1 MQNGASL
8 MARLNVEGVLAGGRI
23 GIYVE
28 EEDVQNFNNERN
40 RGFDLEKVQESTLV
54 VATLIAT
61 MTFAAGFTLPGGY
74 VSNDGPLQGSAI
86 LSRNAAFQAF
96 MVTDTLA
103 MVLSS
108 VSVLIQFFSISRQGQ
123 INKAKHLTKAYYLTM
138 SSMGAMVIAFV
149 TGTYAVLAPSVALAV
164 ATCVIG
170 LSFFVFFYMFFK
182 KTFG

>member
-1 MQNGASL
+1 MQNQASL
-8 MARLNVEGVLAGGRI
+8 MARADVEGVSAGRRI
-23 GIYVE
+23 GIYLE

-40 RGFDLEKVQESTLV
+40 RGFDLKKAQECTLI

-74 VSNDGPLQGSAI
+74 VSNDGPHQGSAI

-108 VSVLIQFFSISRQGQ
+108 VSVLIHLFSISRQGQ
-123 INKAKHLTKAYYLTM
+123 IEKAENLTTAYYLTM

-182 KTFG
+182 